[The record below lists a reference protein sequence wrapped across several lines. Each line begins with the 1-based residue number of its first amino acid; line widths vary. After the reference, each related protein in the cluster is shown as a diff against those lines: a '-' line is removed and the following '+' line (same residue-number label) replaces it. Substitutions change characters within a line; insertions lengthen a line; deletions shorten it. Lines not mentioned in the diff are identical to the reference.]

1 MPADHTEVF
10 QGVSI
15 PYPSIVRDT
24 AGFFILK
31 LTEVPFDYGV
41 LSSDFLLPLLQLMIP
56 DLSLKTL
63 NGVLHEA
70 FHSALPLIV
79 VPLYYLLNFLNSL
92 VLILLAS
99 NESQGNSM
107 RHLKGDSIS
116 LSAPLKCILLID
128 HLIKVLA
135 RQLQAIKLL
144 LKEFDSKRLA
154 T

>member
-1 MPADHTEVF
+1 
-10 QGVSI
+10 
-15 PYPSIVRDT
+15 VRDT
-24 AGFFILK
+24 ALFFIRK
-31 LTEVPFDYGV
+31 LTEVSFDYGV
-41 LSSDFLLPLLQLMIP
+41 LSSDLLLPLLQLMIP

-70 FHSALPLIV
+70 FHSPLPLIV
-79 VPLYYLLNFLNSL
+79 VSLNYLLNLLNSL
-92 VLILLAS
+92 ALILLAC

-116 LSAPLKCILLID
+116 LSAPLEDIFLID
-128 HLIKVLA
+128 HLIKILA